1 MKTIGKYVYCIMDG
15 GGQSQS
21 FGKIGLENS
30 EVYTIF
36 HKDISA
42 VVSKITFKEM
52 SPDVDSIITH
62 QKVVENSRSLGTTL
76 PVRFGIMFKT
86 DEGVK
91 QLLVKSYKDF
101 RSKMNKLHGKEEFG
115 IKVIIEKEGMEKIR
129 GTVTQNSSEV
139 KKMKKEI
146 SKSGEGASYF
156 IKMRMDES
164 IKNETLRKIDEM
176 TSQIHNELSSI
187 VVDSAILKSDL
198 QEIVLNTAYLIDKN
212 DITKFNE
219 SIEKIKTQ
227 FKKHGLIVHQSGP
240 WAPYSFC

>member
-1 MKTIGKYVYCIMDG
+1 MKTVGKYVYCIMDG
-15 GGQSQS
+15 GGKSQN
-21 FGKIGLENS
+21 FGKIGLESN

-36 HKDISA
+36 HRDISA

-52 SPDVDSIITH
+52 QPDVDSIITH
-62 QKVVENSRSLGTTL
+62 QKVLENSRSIGTTL

-91 QLLVKSYKDF
+91 QLLSKSYNDF

-115 IKVIIEKEGMEKIR
+115 VKIIIEKEGMEKIKS
-129 GTVTQNSSEV
+129 TVIENSKEV

-146 SKSGEGASYF
+146 SKSVEGESYF

-164 IKNETLRKIDEM
+164 IKNETLRKIVEI
-176 TSQIHNELSSI
+176 TSEIHSELANI
-187 VVDSAILKSDL
+187 VHDSAILKSDL

-212 DITKFNE
+212 NIRN
-219 SIEKIKTQ
+219 
-227 FKKHGLIVHQSGP
+227 
-240 WAPYSFC
+240 YR

>member
-15 GGQSQS
+15 GGISQS

-30 EVYTIF
+30 EVYTI
-36 HKDISA
+36 HHRDISA

-52 SPDVDSIITH
+52 QPDVDSIITH
-62 QKVVENSRSLGTTL
+62 QKVVENSRSIGTTL

-86 DEGVK
+86 DDGVK
-91 QLLVKSYKDF
+91 QLLVKSYNDF

-115 IKVIIEKEGMEKIR
+115 IKVIIEKEGMEKIKNLVA
-129 GTVTQNSSEV
+129 TNSKEV

-146 SKSGEGASYF
+146 SKSGDGEAYF
-156 IKMRMDES
+156 LKMRMDES
-164 IKNETLRKIDEM
+164 LKNETLRKIDEI
-176 TSQIHNELSSI
+176 TGVIHKELADI
-187 VVDSAILKSDL
+187 AIDSAVLKSDL

-212 DITKFNE
+212 EITKF
-219 SIEKIKTQ
+219 IDGVEKIKTQ
-227 FKKHGLIVHQSGP
+227 SKKQGLVIHHSGP